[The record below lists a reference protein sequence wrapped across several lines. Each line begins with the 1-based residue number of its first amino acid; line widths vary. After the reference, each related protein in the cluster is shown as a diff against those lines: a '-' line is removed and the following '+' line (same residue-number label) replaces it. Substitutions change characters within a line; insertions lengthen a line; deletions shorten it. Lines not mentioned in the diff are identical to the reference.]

1 MELEV
6 GAVFTGK
13 VTGITKFG
21 AFVAISNG
29 RSGLVHISEIANT
42 YVDDVSKHLT
52 VGQEVNVKLISIDNN
67 GRLNL
72 SIKQTLPKP
81 EHQSRQNNQCQLSDI
96 QAQRQAR
103 LNVEPVTHKKI
114 EVSFEDKLKRFM
126 QDSDNKISG
135 LYADKRSSRRRG
147 NNR

>member
-6 GAVFTGK
+6 GAVFAGK

-21 AFVAISNG
+21 AFVAIENG
-29 RSGLVHISEIANT
+29 KSGLVHISEIANT

-72 SIKQTLPKP
+72 SIKQTLPQP
-81 EHQSRQNNQCQLSDI
+81 ERQPRQNQQCSLSDV

-103 LNVEPVTHKKI
+103 LNVEPVTHKKV

-126 QDSDNKISG
+126 QDSDSKISG

>member
-6 GAVFTGK
+6 GAVYAGK

-21 AFVAISNG
+21 AFVAIANG

-52 VGQEVNVKLISIDNN
+52 VGQDVNVKLLSFDAS
-67 GRLNL
+67 GRINL
-72 SIKQTLPKP
+72 SIKQTLPTP
-81 EHQSRQNNQCQLSDI
+81 ERQPRQNQQRPVNEV

-103 LNVEPVTHKKI
+103 QDVEPQVHKKV

-126 QDSDNKISG
+126 QDSDSKISG
-135 LYADKRSSRRRG
+135 LYADKRTSRRRG

>member
-6 GAVFTGK
+6 GAVMTGK

-21 AFVAISNG
+21 AFVAIANG
-29 RSGLVHISEIANT
+29 KSGLVHISEIAHA

-52 VGQEVNVKLISIDNN
+52 IGQEVNVKVLSFDNS
-67 GRLNL
+67 GRINL
-72 SIKQTLPKP
+72 SIKQTLPLP
-81 EHQSRQNNQCQLSDI
+81 ECQPRNNQPRPMNDT

-103 LNVEPVTHKKI
+103 QNVEPQVHKKV

-126 QDSDNKISG
+126 QDSDSKISG
-135 LYADKRSSRRRG
+135 LYTEKRTSRRR
-147 NNR
+147 R

>member
-6 GAVFTGK
+6 GAVLTGK

-21 AFVAISNG
+21 AFVAIANG
-29 RSGLVHISEIANT
+29 RSGLVHISEVANT

-52 VGQEVNVKLISIDNN
+52 VGQEVNVKLLSIDDS
-67 GRLNL
+67 GRINL
-72 SIKQTLPKP
+72 SIKQTLPPP
-81 EHQSRQNNQCQLSDI
+81 ERQPRQQQRPMSDA

-103 LNVEPVTHKKI
+103 LNVEPQVHKKV

-126 QDSDNKISG
+126 QDSDSKISG
-135 LYADKRSSRRRG
+135 LYADKRTSRRRG
-147 NNR
+147 K

>member
-6 GAVFTGK
+6 GAVMTGK

-21 AFVAISNG
+21 AFVAIANG

-52 VGQEVNVKLISIDNN
+52 VGQEVNVKLLSIDNS
-67 GRLNL
+67 GRINL
-72 SIKQTLPKP
+72 SIKQTLPQPERQPNKP
-81 EHQSRQNNQCQLSDI
+81 QQRPINDTH
-96 QAQRQAR
+96 AQRQAR
-103 LNVEPVTHKKI
+103 QNVEPQVHKKV

-126 QDSDNKISG
+126 QDSDSKISG
-135 LYADKRSSRRRG
+135 LYADRKTSRRRG
-147 NNR
+147 R